1 MQNINAGYDIGR
13 SIAKNWGNWLIALV
27 ALPVLFHVFFGIPIR
42 RPPIDN
48 LPRSVTQPIATPAIV
63 KSWGQS
69 CAENL
74 PNSVQ
79 DATGAIQRKD
89 PKTAFDILDMCR
101 EHLTPAAELI
111 YKKSM
116 TDLAKVTAEQEK
128 KSAIDAK
135 KQAAFEL
142 AAKKR
147 EGVSIGMTAADAVAS
162 SWGKPRK
169 INRTTRANSVREQWV
184 YDGGYLYFDNGVLTS
199 IQN

>member
-1 MQNINAGYDIGR
+1 
-13 SIAKNWGNWLIALV
+13 
-27 ALPVLFHVFFGIPIR
+27 
-42 RPPIDN
+42 
-48 LPRSVTQPIATPAIV
+48 
-63 KSWGQS
+63 
-69 CAENL
+69 
-74 PNSVQ
+74 
-79 DATGAIQRKD
+79 
-89 PKTAFDILDMCR
+89 MCR

-116 TDLAKVTAEQEK
+116 ADLAKVTAEQEK

-135 KQAAFEL
+135 KQAALEL
-142 AAKKR
+142 AAKKL